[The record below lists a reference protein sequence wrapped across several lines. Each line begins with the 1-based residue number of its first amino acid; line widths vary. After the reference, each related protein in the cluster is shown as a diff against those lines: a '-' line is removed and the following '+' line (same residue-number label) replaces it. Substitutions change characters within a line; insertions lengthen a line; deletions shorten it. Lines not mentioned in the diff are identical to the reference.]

1 MTRKCKRLNGIA
13 TRVRGAT
20 SAQSVGLEK
29 SAHQTPAPYWGLTG
43 TSALF
48 GVLRNEHRLL
58 WPNRASL
65 ERARPVLASSRSSEH
80 PRLLAGCQRTCE
92 QLARLEPAFIANR
105 CWLRDVSRLTV
116 GLPRLGTELLLFRHG
131 QTGYFH
137 VRHVCVE
144 LCQSSSVVVLEV
156 GSTYR
161 YRGPD
166 RQTVLCPRRIL
177 PRLRPGRMTFGVPAG
192 RPK

>member
-1 MTRKCKRLNGIA
+1 
-13 TRVRGAT
+13 VRGAT

-29 SAHQTPAPYWGLTG
+29 SAHQTP
-43 TSALF
+43 ALF

-80 PRLLAGCQRTCE
+80 RRLLAGCQRTCK
-92 QLARLEPAFIANR
+92 QLARLKPAFIADR
-105 CWLRDVSRLTV
+105 CWLRDVSRLTL
-116 GLPRLGTELLLFRHG
+116 GLPRLGTELLLFHHG

-192 RPK
+192 RPKWGENVGMRERGD